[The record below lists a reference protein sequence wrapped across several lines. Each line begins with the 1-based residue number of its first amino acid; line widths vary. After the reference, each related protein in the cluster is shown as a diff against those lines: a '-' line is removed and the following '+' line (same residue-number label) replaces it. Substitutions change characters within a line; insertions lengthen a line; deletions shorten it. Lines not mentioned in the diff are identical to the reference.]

1 VVSRIPG
8 VLAAPI
14 AGIAVLLLMGGVL
27 MGGVLMGGVAAGTP
41 PRGEPLPTADPAVAA
56 RVSQVRALQ
65 SPLPLPGD
73 RSPRIVLAGDSV
85 AATVAVQLAAE
96 AAARG
101 VTMRTSVHAG
111 CGILRGLPTTIDG
124 VTPPWAAGCDRAAP
138 GWRAQLGRTP
148 GDLVLLLSTWD
159 GSPRLLDGVFV
170 DPRTSEGRA
179 VMVALLQEVVDAV
192 APVGSGRGVVLI
204 AEAIPTRGVTTGE
217 PSATRVAE
225 ARQHR
230 AILREVARADAT
242 RVRVVDLGEWLCPA
256 GNPCPELV
264 DGVRARPDDGGHLS
278 PEGATWLAPHLLDA
292 LGLTAR

>member
-1 VVSRIPG
+1 MVSRIPG
-8 VLAAPI
+8 ALAALI
-14 AGIAVLLLMGGVL
+14 AGIAVLG
-27 MGGVLMGGVAAGTP
+27 LMGGVAASRP
-41 PRGEPLPTADPAVAA
+41 PRVESRPAVDPAVAA
-56 RVSQVRALQ
+56 RVAEVRALER
-65 SPLPLPGD
+65 PLPLPGD
-73 RSPRIVLAGDSV
+73 HAPRILLAGDSV
-85 AATVAVQLAAE
+85 AATVAVPLAAA

-111 CGILRGLPTTIDG
+111 CGILRGLPTTLDG

-138 GWRAQLGRTP
+138 GWRAQLARTP

-170 DPRTSEGRA
+170 DPRTPEGRMT
-179 VMVALLQEVVDAV
+179 MVALVREVVDAV
-192 APVGSGRGVVLI
+192 APVGSGRAVVLI
-204 AEAIPTRGVTTGE
+204 AEAIPTRGTTTGD

-230 AILREVARADAT
+230 AILRAVARADPT

-264 DGVRARPDDGGHLS
+264 DGVHARPDDGGHLS
-278 PEGATWLAPHLLDA
+278 PEGAIWLAPHLLDA